1 MALYE
6 YLGPQTLRNNISF
19 LVDQYYCLSE
29 IISCNALLTLDWDSA
44 RNREQLIGGSFA
56 ANPTT
61 SNGPRQGQRSTQ
73 RINHH
78 VTASFHSTS
87 ASLSFKD
94 CMYEYIWCA
103 SNTQAKVELFFLF
116 RPNSTAWLYPL
127 IKMFPSKDGNDGR
140 VPFTEL
146 MALERI
152 DDNTFLSIAK
162 PWSPGNGNR
171 AYGGRMYAQAAYA
184 ASQTVGKGFVVH
196 VCR

>member
-1 MALYE
+1 MPVILK
-6 YLGPQTLRNNISF
+6 LK
-19 LVDQYYCLSE
+19 
-29 IISCNALLTLDWDSA
+29 
-44 RNREQLIGGSFA
+44 
-56 ANPTT
+56 
-61 SNGPRQGQRSTQ
+61 
-73 RINHH
+73 
-78 VTASFHSTS
+78 
-87 ASLSFKD
+87 LSFF
-94 CMYEYIWCA
+94 
-103 SNTQAKVELFFLF
+103 SFF
-116 RPNSTAWLYPL
+116 RRNSTAWLYPL

-171 AYGGRMYAQAAYA
+171 AYGGHVYAQAAYA